1 MGIKEE
7 RKMMNEIMK
16 KLEKNEKSIR
26 DVEIFTL
33 FKSGNTV
40 AEVAETY
47 EVSESTVRRAVNKFE
62 K

>member
-1 MGIKEE
+1 MGIKED
-7 RKMMNEIMK
+7 RKTMNEIMK

-33 FKSGNTV
+33 FKNGNTV
-40 AEVAETY
+40 AEVAETHG
-47 EVSESTVRRAVNKFE
+47 VSESTVRRAVNKFE

>member
-7 RKMMNEIMK
+7 RKIMNEIMK